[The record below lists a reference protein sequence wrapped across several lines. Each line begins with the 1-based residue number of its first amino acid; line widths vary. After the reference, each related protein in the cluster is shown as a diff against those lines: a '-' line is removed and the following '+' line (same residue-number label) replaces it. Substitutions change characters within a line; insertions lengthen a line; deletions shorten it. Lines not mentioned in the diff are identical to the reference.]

1 MSWLS
6 TETKGI
12 LQKDYDPKPAPPK
25 AGEFGLLLLQ
35 KVSDHRRLVRA
46 LRRIN
51 DCTEAEAEELAR
63 SPVPFT
69 INSGLTEE
77 EALSGQFELIC
88 CDAPS
93 AFVRSEVLSQQDQY
107 GCGYLLALFEKL
119 LESPEFQSTDVRIHH
134 VPPTEAG
141 ERFLDQFLG
150 ISRRDETPS
159 RIIIP
164 LKKARIMK
172 HWAARIGARITC
184 DPDPSSEDARELL

>member
-1 MSWLS
+1 
-6 TETKGI
+6 
-12 LQKDYDPKPAPPK
+12 
-25 AGEFGLLLLQ
+25 
-35 KVSDHRRLVRA
+35 
-46 LRRIN
+46 
-51 DCTEAEAEELAR
+51 
-63 SPVPFT
+63 
-69 INSGLTEE
+69 
-77 EALSGQFELIC
+77 
-88 CDAPS
+88 
-93 AFVRSEVLSQQDQY
+93 FVRSEVLSQQDQY

-134 VPPTEAG
+134 VPSTEAG

-150 ISRRDETPS
+150 ISRRDKTPS